1 MLGGRVRSFHRLL
14 FFYNIFSLPKTKE
27 NVGTMQYSR
36 ISMEMDDDGACRQA
50 MEKMNWT

>member
-1 MLGGRVRSFHRLL
+1 MLGGRERSFHRLL

-36 ISMEMDDDGACRQA
+36 ILWRWMMMGPADRR